1 MKKVKNIAR
10 RGLLAFA
17 TRSYPK
23 FGRQR
28 RPFDAANPPQTVIDS
43 PYYWWYQFLRLNKD
57 YAATCKRGGRGQL
70 SSLYRD
76 FGDVFALDFK
86 AWWTA
91 RDHLFAEP
99 REGYRMMIAKSAEDL
114 APFDSEDVINLVV
127 PLKGPRRSLA
137 KSFRF
142 LVLSKVKPAPKGVNV
157 ADSKA
162 PYRLSG
168 KWHIDALRTA
178 YRVYTVRQQSRERG
192 ERLPTLIMRTNE
204 EYEDMAVAL
213 STRPEELAYLKQRL
227 RGNRDNCPLF
237 DSARFTRQI
246 EEAYQQVMQRYWAGV
261 EANHI
266 SVAVNWWPL
275 KPSEVA

>member
-1 MKKVKNIAR
+1 MKKVKNTAR

-28 RPFDAANPPQTVIDS
+28 RPFDSESPPQTVIDS
-43 PYYWWYQFLRLNKD
+43 PYYWWYQFLQLNKD
-57 YAATCKRGGRGQL
+57 YAATCKRGGRGKL

-99 REGYRMMIAKSAEDL
+99 REGYRMMVARSANDL
-114 APFDSEDVINLVV
+114 APFASEDVINLVV

-178 YRVYTVRQQSRERG
+178 YRVYMARQESEARG
-192 ERLPTLIMRTNE
+192 ERLPWADIAIRAKIPMS
-204 EYEDMAVAL
+204 YAQ
-213 STRPEELAYLKQRL
+213 STGGRL
-227 RGNRDNCPLF
+227 R
-237 DSARFTRQI
+237 DSDLRRTLTILAMRHHRRAEQFIAASATRSFP
-246 EEAYQQVMQRYWAGV
+246 YHTTSS
-261 EANHI
+261 N
-266 SVAVNWWPL
+266 
-275 KPSEVA
+275 

>member
-1 MKKVKNIAR
+1 MKKVKNTAR

-57 YAATCKRGGRGQL
+57 YAATCKRGGRGHL

-76 FGDVFALDFK
+76 FGDVFALHFK

-99 REGYRMMIAKSAEDL
+99 REGYRMMVARCANDL

-178 YRVYTVRQQSRERG
+178 YRVYSVRQQSKERG
-192 ERLPTLIMRTNE
+192 ERLPWADIAIRAKIPMSYAQSSVGRRRDSDLRRTLTILAMRHYRRAE
-204 EYEDMAVAL
+204 QFIAASV
-213 STRPEELAYLKQRL
+213 TRSFPYHTSSS
-227 RGNRDNCPLF
+227 N
-237 DSARFTRQI
+237 
-246 EEAYQQVMQRYWAGV
+246 
-261 EANHI
+261 
-266 SVAVNWWPL
+266 
-275 KPSEVA
+275 

>member
-1 MKKVKNIAR
+1 MKKVKNTAR

-28 RPFDAANPPQTVIDS
+28 RPFDSANPPQTVIDS

-86 AWWTA
+86 TWWTA

-99 REGYRMMIAKSAEDL
+99 REGYRMVVAKSAEDL

-127 PLKGPRRSLA
+127 PLTRTRRSLA
-137 KSFRF
+137 KSFKF
-142 LVLSKVKPAPKGVNV
+142 LVLSKVALGRKGVNV
-157 ADSKA
+157 ATSGA
-162 PYRLSG
+162 QYRLSG
-168 KWHIDALRTA
+168 KWHIGALQTA
-178 YRVYTVRQQSRERG
+178 HRVYMARQESVARG
-192 ERLPTLIMRTNE
+192 ERLPWADIAIRAKIPMIYAQSSVGRRKDSDLRRTLTILAMRHYRRAE
-204 EYEDMAVAL
+204 QFIAASV
-213 STRPEELAYLKQRL
+213 TRSFPYHTSSS
-227 RGNRDNCPLF
+227 N
-237 DSARFTRQI
+237 
-246 EEAYQQVMQRYWAGV
+246 
-261 EANHI
+261 
-266 SVAVNWWPL
+266 
-275 KPSEVA
+275 

>member
-1 MKKVKNIAR
+1 MKKAKNTAR

-57 YAATCKRGGRGQL
+57 YAATCKRGGRGPL

-99 REGYRMMIAKSAEDL
+99 REGYRMLVARSTEDL

-127 PLKGPRRSLA
+127 PLTRTRRSLA
-137 KSFRF
+137 KSFKF
-142 LVLSKVKPAPKGVNV
+142 LVLSKVAPGRKGVSV
-157 ADSKA
+157 ATSEA
-162 PYRLSG
+162 QYRLSG
-168 KWHIDALRTA
+168 KWHIGALQTA
-178 YRVYTVRQQSRERG
+178 YRAYTARQESEARG
-192 ERLPTLIMRTNE
+192 ERLPWADIAIRAKIPMSYAQSSVGRRQDSDLRRTLTILAMRHYRRAE
-204 EYEDMAVAL
+204 QFIAASV
-213 STRPEELAYLKQRL
+213 TRSFPYHTSSS
-227 RGNRDNCPLF
+227 N
-237 DSARFTRQI
+237 
-246 EEAYQQVMQRYWAGV
+246 
-261 EANHI
+261 
-266 SVAVNWWPL
+266 
-275 KPSEVA
+275 

>member
-1 MKKVKNIAR
+1 MKKVKNTAR

-28 RPFDAANPPQTVIDS
+28 RPFDSESPPQTVIDS
-43 PYYWWYQFLRLNKD
+43 PYYWWYQFLQLNKD

-99 REGYRMMIAKSAEDL
+99 REGYRMMVARSANDL
-114 APFDSEDVINLVV
+114 APFASEDVINLVV

-178 YRVYTVRQQSRERG
+178 YRVYMARQESEARG
-192 ERLPTLIMRTNE
+192 ERLPWADIAIRAKIPMSYAQSTGGRLLDSDLRRTLTILAMRHYRRAE
-204 EYEDMAVAL
+204 QFIAA
-213 STRPEELAYLKQRL
+213 SATRSFPYHTTSS
-227 RGNRDNCPLF
+227 N
-237 DSARFTRQI
+237 
-246 EEAYQQVMQRYWAGV
+246 
-261 EANHI
+261 
-266 SVAVNWWPL
+266 
-275 KPSEVA
+275 